1 MEHILV
7 GLIVCKVGGQGAD
20 KLERYIRADFPVC
33 CLAPLGIRIRVLNAL
48 VHGGNFVLLLN
59 GDVALVGHLK
69 QRGVHGIALARRAG
83 IYQQVIT
90 GGKINSR
97 SIRCNRSRLRSQ
109 MLCGHI
115 GKGIGFV
122 ALIGITAQHSSHV
135 RCGGAG
141 CKDVCAFLDKA
152 GIGFQFRQ
160 EGSAVNAGAP
170 GYIAQRNRVVRL
182 RTGENLIGVI
192 AVRCAVRHISR
203 KGNSGHAENHGQ
215 HQQKAGQLFKVF
227 HVLVSF
233 LLFGVSWKT
242 WLLFVSWV
250 FQPPFCAGYADT
262 GRAHQH

>member
-20 KLERYIRADFPVC
+20 KLERYIRADFPVSS
-33 CLAPLGIRIRVLNAL
+33 LAPLVIRVLDAL

-69 QRGVHGIALARRAG
+69 QRGVHSVALARRAG

-97 SIRCNRSRLRSQ
+97 SIRCNLSKRRSQ

-115 GKGIGFV
+115 GKGIGF
-122 ALIGITAQHSSHV
+122 ATLIAITAQHGGHI

-152 GIGFQFRQ
+152 GISFQFRQ
-160 EGSAVNAGAP
+160 EVSAVNAGAP
-170 GYIAQRNRVVRL
+170 GYIAQRNSVVRL
-182 RTGENLIGVI
+182 RAGENLIGVI
-192 AVRCAVRHISR
+192 AMFSVVRYVCC
-203 KGNSGHAENHGQ
+203 KGNSGHTENHDQ
-215 HQQKAGQLFKVF
+215 YQQNAGQLF
-227 HVLVSF
+227 
-233 LLFGVSWKT
+233 
-242 WLLFVSWV
+242 
-250 FQPPFCAGYADT
+250 
-262 GRAHQH
+262 